1 MPTAPVRQPRTQ
13 ADRSAVPGDKT
24 YPIRTVAKL
33 TGLTPDLIR
42 AWERRYAVVEPVRG
56 PRGARLYGEA
66 DVDRLRTLAR
76 VVGNGR
82 SIGDVAHLPPEQL
95 ARIVEAPAAPRLAT
109 EWSAEAPIA
118 APAAAPSVATLLA
131 AVDAID
137 MAALERGLSGALLAL
152 GAPRFAR
159 EVAIPLLDAV
169 GAAWAQGRLSI
180 GQEHL
185 VSNAMRNLLGA
196 LARSGREPS
205 APSILLAGPS
215 GERHEFGLLM
225 VAVLAADRGLG
236 TYVLGVDVPAADIA
250 ATARKLR
257 VGAVGLSLVAEG
269 NRVTSARAL
278 ADLEAGLPEGIEIWL
293 GGGDAHNVLAM
304 VPPGRAQL
312 LQSIDQLDR
321 QLERFLSG
329 TALR

>member
-1 MPTAPVRQPRTQ
+1 MQTAPVRQPRTQ

-42 AWERRYAVVEPVRG
+42 AWERRYGVVEPVRG

-66 DVDRLRTLAR
+66 DVDRLRVLAR

-95 ARIVEAPAAPRLAT
+95 ERIVEVGSAAGVV
-109 EWSAEAPIA
+109 AEEPVA
-118 APAAAPSVATLLA
+118 ASSAAPSVEALLA
-131 AVDAID
+131 AVDATD

-196 LARSGREPS
+196 LARSGRAPS
-205 APSILLAGPS
+205 APSILLAGPA

-250 ATARKLR
+250 DTARKLR

-269 NRVTSARAL
+269 NRVASARAL
-278 ADLEAGLPEGIEIWL
+278 VDLEAGLPEGIEIWV

-312 LQSIDQLDR
+312 VQSIDQLDR
-321 QLERFLSG
+321 HLGRFRAG
-329 TALR
+329 PPLR

>member
-1 MPTAPVRQPRTQ
+1 MHTAPVPPPRTQ
-13 ADRSAVPGDKT
+13 ADRSAAAGDKT
-24 YPIRTVAKL
+24 YPIRTVARL

-42 AWERRYAVVEPVRG
+42 AWERRYGVVEPVRG

-66 DVDRLRTLAR
+66 DVARLRILAK

-95 ARIVEAPAAPRLAT
+95 DKIVAG
-109 EWSAEAPIA
+109 
-118 APAAAPSVATLLA
+118 AAAPGMLEEPTTTTLAVPSVEALLA
-131 AVDAID
+131 AVDAVD
-137 MAALERGLSGALLAL
+137 MAALERGLSAALLAL

-159 EVAIPLLDAV
+159 EVALPLLNAV

-250 ATARKLR
+250 DTARKLR

-269 NRVTSARAL
+269 NRVASARAL
-278 ADLEAGLPEGIEIWL
+278 ADLDAGLPENVEIWV

-304 VPPGRAQL
+304 VPAGRAQL
-312 LQSIDQLDR
+312 LQSLDQLDR
-321 QLERFLSG
+321 HLGRFH
-329 TALR
+329 ARAARP

>member
-1 MPTAPVRQPRTQ
+1 MQTAPVRQPTTQ
-13 ADRSAVPGDKT
+13 ANRSADPGDKT

-42 AWERRYAVVEPVRG
+42 AWERRYGVVEPVRG
-56 PRGARLYGEA
+56 PRGARLYGAA
-66 DVDRLRTLAR
+66 DVDRLRILAT

-95 ARIVEAPAAPRLAT
+95 EEIVTVAAGAGNRVPGAAPLAVP
-109 EWSAEAPIA
+109 SLEA
-118 APAAAPSVATLLA
+118 LLA
-131 AVDAID
+131 AVDAVD
-137 MAALERGLSGALLAL
+137 MAALERGLSAALLAL

-159 EVAIPLLDAV
+159 EVAIPLLNAV

-205 APSILLAGPS
+205 APSLLLAGPA

-236 TYVLGVDVPAADIA
+236 AYVLGVDVPAADIA
-250 ATARKLR
+250 DTARKLR

-269 NRVTSARAL
+269 NRVASARAL
-278 ADLEAGLPEGIEIWL
+278 VDLEAGLPEGIEIWV

-321 QLERFLSG
+321 HLGRFQARA
-329 TALR
+329 ALP